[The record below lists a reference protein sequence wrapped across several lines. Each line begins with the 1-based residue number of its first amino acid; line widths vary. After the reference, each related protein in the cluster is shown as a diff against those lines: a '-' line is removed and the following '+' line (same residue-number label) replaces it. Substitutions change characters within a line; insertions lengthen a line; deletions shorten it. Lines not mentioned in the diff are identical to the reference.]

1 LFHNLIGNETRDLNY
16 RRLLSKICL
25 SFKFSYCADY
35 QDTEHPPLFFKKEQI
50 VTKDVNGKMVLSSS
64 HYATRNFNLVAGH
77 EFDESYAMISHG
89 ISSSNEKNDKLNE
102 FDRSHGSHLVLN
114 SPSSMFIYKGSIESQ
129 INGVHEE
136 DILVDSGIMLRRE
149 AFGFLL
155 KTYIEVQIPG
165 KVSSYNPY
173 ALLEKNDRE

>member
-1 LFHNLIGNETRDLNY
+1 LFHNLIGNETRDLDY
-16 RRLLSKICL
+16 HRLLSKMCS
-25 SFKFSYCADY
+25 SFKFSYCTDY

-50 VTKDVNGKMVLSSS
+50 VTKDDNGKRVLSSS

-89 ISSSNEKNDKLNE
+89 INSSNEKNDKLNE
-102 FDRSHGSHLVLN
+102 FNRTHGTHLVLN

-129 INGVHEE
+129 INDVYEE

-155 KTYIEVQIPG
+155 KTYIEMPMPEN
-165 KVSSYNPY
+165 VSSYNPY
-173 ALLEKNDRE
+173 TLLEKNDRV